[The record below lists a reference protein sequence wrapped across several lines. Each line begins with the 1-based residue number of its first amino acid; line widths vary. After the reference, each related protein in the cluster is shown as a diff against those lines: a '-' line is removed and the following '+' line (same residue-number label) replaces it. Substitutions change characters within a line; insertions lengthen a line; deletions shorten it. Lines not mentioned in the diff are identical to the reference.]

1 MNKNFFIEN
10 RREFAMK
17 LPDKCAAFIFSG
29 EYRAM
34 SSDTDYRFLVD
45 CNFYYLTG
53 FERAGSM
60 LLIIRNE
67 ELKNGYEER
76 IYVQEKNSLK
86 ERWQGKR
93 PSFEDVELIT
103 GIDSVESDS
112 CWDEAV
118 LQIIKNAEYK
128 LALDGSSIMDG
139 PRKLRQQIGGL
150 RDDQILDVADT
161 LIRMR
166 MVKKPCEI
174 EAITKAAVITENAVE
189 YMKSFLAERL
199 EQNAD
204 SGDAADLIW
213 PLNETA
219 LYTALEYGMARQ
231 GSLIPAFETIVAIDD
246 NVFYLHHSEPEN
258 DKVLH
263 DGNLIQLDV
272 GARFEGYCADIS
284 RAIYVKNSK
293 RPKESFESDKSAS
306 DRENKII
313 RLHELIVKLRKTVYE
328 ETKPGLNFKN
338 LNLIVRK
345 VCGDWLVQEGLL
357 DVNYT
362 DEDVARYYWHNTGH
376 HLGLDVHDVCIK
388 DAPFEAG
395 NVLAIEP
402 GVYIE
407 EWGIGFR
414 IEDDILV
421 TADGCRLLSSGCDSL
436 EDFVFES
443 AFID

>member
-10 RREFAMK
+10 RKEFAMK

-29 EYRAM
+29 EYKAM

-45 CNFYYLTG
+45 RNFYYLTG
-53 FERAGSM
+53 FVRAGAM
-60 LLIIRNE
+60 LLIIRDDS
-67 ELKNGYEER
+67 LKNGFEER
-76 IYVQEKNSLK
+76 MYVQDKNPFK

-93 PSFEDVELIT
+93 PSFEDVELIS
-103 GIDSVESDS
+103 GIDSVEADS

-118 LQIIKNAEYK
+118 LQIIKDSEYK
-128 LALDGSSIMDG
+128 LALDGSSIMEG

-150 RDDQILDVADT
+150 RNDQILDVSDT

-174 EAITKAAVITENAVE
+174 EAITKAAVMTENAVE
-189 YMKSFLAERL
+189 YMKSFMAERL
-199 EQNAD
+199 EHNSD

-246 NVFYLHHSEPEN
+246 NVFYLHHSDPED
-258 DKVLH
+258 DKILH
-263 DGNLIQLDV
+263 NGNLIQLDV
-272 GARFEGYCADIS
+272 GARYEGYCADIS
-284 RAIYVKNSK
+284 RAIYVKNMTRSEDDFDSTGEE
-293 RPKESFESDKSAS
+293 R
-306 DRENKII
+306 II
-313 RLHELIVKLRKTVYE
+313 RLHELIVKLRATVYA

-362 DEDVARYYWHNTGH
+362 DEDVSRYYWHNTGH